1 MYICQVILQ
10 KKDTKIV
17 LFVLSRPYGLFV
29 NVPRLQRRELPASTR
44 TALQL
49 RGTAAAYTLST
60 GVDSRATHGTLC
72 VMSGRYSPS
81 FFSYIY
87 RSVLISVMVTAT
99 FRTIPFPYR
108 YVLGCIVLEATNMT

>member
-1 MYICQVILQ
+1 MY
-10 KKDTKIV
+10 
-17 LFVLSRPYGLFV
+17 
-29 NVPRLQRRELPASTR
+29 PRLQRRELPASTR

-49 RGTAAAYTLST
+49 RGTAEAYTLST

-87 RSVLISVMVTAT
+87 GSVLISVMMTAT
-99 FRTIPFPYR
+99 FRAIPFSYR
-108 YVLGCIVLEATNMT
+108 QIFRFIVLVTANMA